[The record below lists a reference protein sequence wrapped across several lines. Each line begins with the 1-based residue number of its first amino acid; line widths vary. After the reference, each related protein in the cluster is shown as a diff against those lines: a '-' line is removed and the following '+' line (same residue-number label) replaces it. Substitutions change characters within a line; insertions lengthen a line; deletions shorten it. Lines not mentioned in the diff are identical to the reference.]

1 MRYKMKRKELRIEKL
16 LGFDCFGG
24 TIPDESSICRFRH
37 LLEKHNISDKIL
49 EIINTHLDMH
59 GLILRSGTIVDAT
72 LLQAPVSKKNK
83 AKSRDPEMSSTRKN
97 NKWYFGAKGHIGVQ
111 ASGKLGLMGFVMASV
126 IRADENTHYHIRKR
140 RKTASINS
148 TPCDGRPPQ
157 LLFCSVIP

>member
-1 MRYKMKRKELRIEKL
+1 MKRKELRIEKL

-72 LLQAPVSKKNK
+72 
-83 AKSRDPEMSSTRKN
+83 
-97 NKWYFGAKGHIGVQ
+97 
-111 ASGKLGLMGFVMASV
+111 
-126 IRADENTHYHIRKR
+126 
-140 RKTASINS
+140 KTMIY
-148 TPCDGRPPQ
+148 
-157 LLFCSVIP
+157 